1 MNSFNIQYTMQLLES
16 FMKRSHFFKNISQKM
31 NTFKALSTYRMFHT
45 SLPRSQLRT
54 YTFHR
59 CKFLHFRMGLAH
71 KGLHRISCTKAEKHV
86 SYKIY
91 KVIMNLFNI
100 QYTIQLL
107 ESYIKRSHFFKNISQ
122 KMNTFKALST
132 YRMFHTSLPRSQL
145 RTYTFHRCKFLHFR
159 MGLAHKGLHRISCT
173 KAENILVTKFT
184 KL

>member
-1 MNSFNIQYTMQLLES
+1 MNSLKLSYTH
-16 FMKRSHFFKNISQKM
+16 RI
-31 NTFKALSTYRMFHT
+31 FHT
-45 SLPRSQLRT
+45 SFPSSPVCKNNLH
-54 YTFHR
+54 F
-59 CKFLHFRMGLAH
+59 CKFLHFGMGLAH

-86 SYKIY
+86 TYKIY
-91 KVIMNLFNI
+91 KVIINLFNI

-107 ESYIKRSHFFKNISQ
+107 ESYVKRSHFFKNISQ

-173 KAENILVTKFT
+173 KAENILVIKFT
-184 KL
+184 KLL